1 MNKLIFAAIVI
12 LFATQAKA
20 QVKTYS
26 TSGSDLILS
35 YAMLDDTL
43 NPNVIPRFSCFF
55 HINQHFHF
63 DVAKHFGFFTG
74 YGIRNIGFIAKYDDV
89 LNTTKKYRTYNFS
102 VPVGF
107 KLGDFSNSDPFF
119 FFIGG
124 AIDIPFHFKEKT
136 FWDTKKV
143 SKNTEWFSERVNLLQ
158 PSAFIGFTFPNKS
171 SLKVQYFFNDFL
183 NHNYSYT
190 ENGTTYRPYGRFNAS
205 NIIAVSYG
213 RYFTGN
219 KK

>member
-1 MNKLIFAAIVI
+1 MKKLIFIAIVF
-12 LFATQAKA
+12 LFVVQVYA

-43 NPNVIPRFSCFF
+43 NPDVVPRFSCFL

-74 YGIRNIGFIAKYDDV
+74 YGIRNIGFIAKYNDA

-102 VPVGF
+102 VPFGF
-107 KLGDFSNSDPFF
+107 KFGTFEDKKPFF
-119 FFIGG
+119 FFAGT

-136 FWDTKKV
+136 FWDKEKV
-143 SKNTEWFSERVNLLQ
+143 SKNNEWISERVNLLQ
-158 PSAFIGFTFPNKS
+158 PSAFIGITFPNKS
-171 SLKVQYFFNDFL
+171 SLKIQYFFNNFL

-190 ENGTTYRPYGRFNAS
+190 DDGTVYRPYGRFNAT
-205 NIIAVSYG
+205 NIISINYG
-213 RYFTGN
+213 TYFIGN